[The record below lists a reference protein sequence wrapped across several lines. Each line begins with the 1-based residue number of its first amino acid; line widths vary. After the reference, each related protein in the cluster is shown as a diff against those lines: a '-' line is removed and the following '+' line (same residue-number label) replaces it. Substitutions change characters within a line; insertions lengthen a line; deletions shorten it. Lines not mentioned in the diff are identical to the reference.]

1 MSERV
6 GLALLGRELAQ
17 RLPDDLLEGR
27 DGMRNSPERAS
38 AFTFAEAH
46 TDDGLKRF
54 RVHVGDRGSDRTAVR
69 RAVSVS
75 ELELGGRSASHD
87 ERPVMRSAVMRD
99 AKRDEIVHQV
109 FSAFAP
115 SHEVMRLRKSRVPAP
130 GDATFPA
137 VSA

>member
-1 MSERV
+1 
-6 GLALLGRELAQ
+6 LALLRSKLAQ
-17 RLPDDLLEGR
+17 RLPDHVLEGS
-27 DGMRNSPERAS
+27 DGMRNSCESAS

-46 TDDGLKRF
+46 TDERLKRF
-54 RVHVGDRGSDRTAVR
+54 RVHVGDGGSDGTTVR

-87 ERPVMRSAVMRD
+87 ERAVMRSAVMGD
-99 AKRDEIVHQV
+99 AKRDEIVHQMLP
-109 FSAFAP
+109 AFAP

-130 GDATFPA
+130 GHATFPA